1 MKYSVHLILLLQFLQ
16 MVWGSTDSVDE
27 THARVR
33 RGGLSML
40 RLGRGL
46 QMLRLGKRGMPMLRL
61 GRSNGLSDT
70 DEEDFMYPEE
80 TDLVDGR
87 RQVPLPRYG
96 KDLQQQL
103 ELNWLQSMFNNDLD
117 NNGVR
122 IIRPPGR
129 PGRFRRSLKQDDSAE
144 KDSQERTIPQPRI
157 GRLLPSKFD
166 GYYLTDSEVF
176 TDKRG
181 MPMLRLGRG
190 MPMLRLGKRLQGDDS
205 KRGMPMLRLGKRTNI
220 QEDSASQNDLESN
233 QNKRGMPMLRLGRNA
248 N

>member
-1 MKYSVHLILLLQFLQ
+1 
-16 MVWGSTDSVDE
+16 
-27 THARVR
+27 
-33 RGGLSML
+33 ML

-61 GRSNGLSDT
+61 GRSNGLSEAD
-70 DEEDFMYPEE
+70 DEEYLYPDENGLDE
-80 TDLVDGR
+80 GR

-103 ELNWLQSMFNNDLD
+103 QFEWLQSMLDNDLE
-117 NNGVR
+117 NNGIR
-122 IIRPPGR
+122 YIRPAGR
-129 PGRFRRSLKQDDSAE
+129 PGRFRRSLNDNSEE
-144 KDSQERTIPQPRI
+144 KDSQERTIPHPRI
-157 GRLLPSKFD
+157 GRLIQLDDFKYPSSKF
-166 GYYLTDSEVF
+166 GSYYLADSNVN

-190 MPMLRLGKRLQGDDS
+190 MPMLRLGKRQPAAES
-205 KRGMPMLRLGKRTNI
+205 NGKRTYVQ
-220 QEDSASQNDLESN
+220 QESASKQETN

>member
-1 MKYSVHLILLLQFLQ
+1 MFLSLIS
-16 MVWGSTDSVDE
+16 GSADSIDE
-27 THARVR
+27 SHSRVR

-61 GRSNGLSDT
+61 GRSNGLSET
-70 DEEDFMYPEE
+70 DEDFMYPDESE
-80 TDLVDGR
+80 LDEGR

-103 ELNWLQSMFNNDLD
+103 QLEWLQSVLDSDLE

-122 IIRPPGR
+122 IIRPAGR
-129 PGRFRRSLKQDDSAE
+129 PGRFRRSLKEDNREE
-144 KDSQERTIPQPRI
+144 KDSEERHIPHPRI
-157 GRLLPSKFD
+157 GRLIQLDDLKYPTSNL
-166 GYYLTDSEVF
+166 GSYYLTDSNVY

-190 MPMLRLGKRLQGDDS
+190 MPMLRLGKRLQADDS
-205 KRGMPMLRLGKRTNI
+205 KRGMPMLRLGKRTNV
-220 QEDSASQNDLESN
+220 QADSASQQETN

>member
-61 GRSNGLSDT
+61 GRSNGLSDS

-80 TDLVDGR
+80 TELVDGR

-103 ELNWLQSMFNNDLD
+103 ELNDLLKSMFMDT
-117 NNGVR
+117 NGVR
-122 IIRPPGR
+122 IIRPAGR

-190 MPMLRLGKRLQGDDS
+190 MPMLRLGKRLQGDES
-205 KRGMPMLRLGKRTNI
+205 KRGMPMLRLGKRTNF
-220 QEDSASQNDLESN
+220 QEDSASQQDSQTN
-233 QNKRGMPMLRLGRNA
+233 QNKRGMPMLRLGRNL

>member
-1 MKYSVHLILLLQFLQ
+1 MSSLFA
-16 MVWGSTDSVDE
+16 GSTDSVDE
-27 THARVR
+27 SHSRVR

-61 GRSNGLSDT
+61 GRSNGLSESED
-70 DEEDFMYPEE
+70 EDFMYPDESE
-80 TDLVDGR
+80 LGEGR

-103 ELNWLQSMFNNDLD
+103 QLNWLLQTMLD
-117 NNGVR
+117 NDVDTNGIR
-122 IIRPPGR
+122 YIRPAGR
-129 PGRFRRSLKQDDSAE
+129 PGRFRRSLKQDDSEE
-144 KDSQERTIPQPRI
+144 KDSQERTVPHPRI
-157 GRLLPSKFD
+157 GRLIQIDDFKYPSSKLD
-166 GYYLTDSEVF
+166 GYYLTDSNVF

-190 MPMLRLGKRLQGDDS
+190 MPMLRLGKRLQDGGS
-205 KRGMPMLRLGKRTNI
+205 KRGMPMLRLGKRTHVQAN
-220 QEDSASQNDLESN
+220 SASQRDSESN

>member
-1 MKYSVHLILLLQFLQ
+1 
-16 MVWGSTDSVDE
+16 
-27 THARVR
+27 
-33 RGGLSML
+33 ML

-61 GRSNGLSDT
+61 GRSNGLSET
-70 DEEDFMYPEE
+70 DEDFMYPDESE
-80 TDLVDGR
+80 LDEGR

-103 ELNWLQSMFNNDLD
+103 QLEWLQSVLDSDLE

-122 IIRPPGR
+122 IIRPAGR
-129 PGRFRRSLKQDDSAE
+129 PGRFRRSLKEDNSEE
-144 KDSQERTIPQPRI
+144 KDSEERHIPHPRI
-157 GRLLPSKFD
+157 GRLIQLDDLKYPTPNLGS
-166 GYYLTDSEVF
+166 YYLTDSNVY

-190 MPMLRLGKRLQGDDS
+190 MPMLRLGKRLQADDS
-205 KRGMPMLRLGKRTNI
+205 KRGMPMLRLGKRTNV
-220 QEDSASQNDLESN
+220 QADSASQQETN

>member
-1 MKYSVHLILLLQFLQ
+1 MFLSLIS
-16 MVWGSTDSVDE
+16 GSADSLDE
-27 THARVR
+27 SHSRVR

-61 GRSNGLSDT
+61 GRSNGLSET
-70 DEEDFMYPEE
+70 DEDFMYPDESE
-80 TDLVDGR
+80 LDEGR

-103 ELNWLQSMFNNDLD
+103 QLEWLQSVLDSDLE

-122 IIRPPGR
+122 IIRPAGR
-129 PGRFRRSLKQDDSAE
+129 PGRFRRSLKEDNSEE
-144 KDSQERTIPQPRI
+144 KDSEERHIPHPRI
-157 GRLLPSKFD
+157 GRLIQLDDLKYPTSNL
-166 GYYLTDSEVF
+166 GSYYLTDSNVY

-190 MPMLRLGKRLQGDDS
+190 MPMLRLGKRLQADDS
-205 KRGMPMLRLGKRTNI
+205 KRGMPMLRLGKRTNV
-220 QEDSASQNDLESN
+220 QADSASQQETN